1 MDIEVIFQKI
11 DEIENMEKIDEYLP
25 KEYRITKE
33 EYKKA
38 LIDGIFRTQMLTKID
53 VALTIIYNQ
62 INPEA

>member
-1 MDIEVIFQKI
+1 
-11 DEIENMEKIDEYLP
+11 MEKIDEYLP

-38 LIDGIFRTQMLTKID
+38 LSDNIFRTQILTKID

-62 INPEA
+62 IKPEA